1 MRLTKFPV
9 ERPACR
15 SGPHQNTGCARKRN
29 IKKSIPL
36 WIPYAGEVGFDAV
49 LIAAVD
55 GQANTDHDSENVMND
70 LLFVAIFLACCMAT
84 WLLAEL
90 CNRLMPHDT
99 RQNGGQ
105 P

>member
-1 MRLTKFPV
+1 VRVDQGRIKIP
-9 ERPACR
+9 
-15 SGPHQNTGCARKRN
+15 GARAS
-29 IKKSIPL
+29 KKSRQRPSL
-36 WIPYAGEVGFDAV
+36 WVPYAITVGFDAA
-49 LIAAVD
+49 LIAGVEV
-55 GQANTDHDSENVMND
+55 GANTDHDSENAMND